1 MLVLCTNLYIFAH
14 KATLMKETLS
24 TISKRTGVSIS
35 TISRIL
41 SGKAEKYRISS
52 STVSLI
58 KAEAKRCG
66 YQPLHVEKN
75 LRSGRIKTIGLLVPS
90 LRNPFFAEIAS
101 IVISEAG
108 KKNYTTIVLDTME
121 DVNVLKKEI
130 STLVDKKVDGIIVVP
145 CGEDSTLLEQVN
157 RNIFPVV
164 LVDRYYDNCDLCFMT
179 TNNFQGGINAVNHL
193 LLHGHKKIA
202 CIQGVPESMPNIERV
217 AGYKKAMTEAGYN
230 DSIVVTGNEFTIRNG
245 YLSTKLLLRDKD
257 QFSAIFALSNT
268 IMLGALKA
276 VREAGLR
283 VPEDI
288 SIISFDDYYYLDFME
303 PPITRICQPTDEMC
317 NMAVRVLFE
326 KIEKKRDGV
335 TQIRFSPTL
344 KEGKSVYYLK

>member
-1 MLVLCTNLYIFAH
+1 MIQIF
-14 KATLMKETLS
+14 
-24 TISKRTGVSIS
+24 SI
-35 TISRIL
+35 R
-41 SGKAEKYRISS
+41 
-52 STVSLI
+52 
-58 KAEAKRCG
+58 
-66 YQPLHVEKN
+66 KN
-75 LRSGRIKTIGLLVPS
+75 LPEERQRIAVQLRQRKPRWVENQVDDLHFRS
-90 LRNPFFAEIAS
+90 F
-101 IVISEAG
+101 VIRMDCTRMDDQHIPG
-108 KKNYTTIVLDTME
+108 
-121 DVNVLKKEI
+121 
-130 STLVDKKVDGIIVVP
+130 G
-145 CGEDSTLLEQVN
+145 N

-164 LVDRYYDNCDLCFMT
+164 LVDRYYENCDLCFMT

-217 AGYKKAMTEAGYN
+217 SGYKKAMTEAGYN
-230 DSIVVTGNEFTIRNG
+230 DYIVVTGNEFTIRNG

-288 SIISFDDYYYLDFME
+288 SIISFDDYYYMDFME